1 MKLADF
7 LSRSAAMIDV
17 HASDKRELLQEVAR
31 KVASILDIPSDQI
44 LAELLSRERLGSTG
58 MGGGVAIPHAKS
70 RSIRKPVGVLA
81 RLRSPI
87 EFDAI
92 DGRPVDLVFALLLP
106 LQTKADQLGVLAAVA
121 RKLRTPEALSR
132 LRAAKSASELYAA
145 VAE

>member
-7 LSRSAAMIDV
+7 LSRSATMIDV
-17 HASDKRELLQEVAR
+17 RASDKRELLQEVAR
-31 KVASILDIPSDQI
+31 KVASILDIPPDQI

-70 RSIRKPVGVLA
+70 RAIRRPVGVLA

-106 LQTKADQLGVLAAVA
+106 LQTEADQLGALAAVA
-121 RKLRTPEALSR
+121 RKLRTPEALAR

>member
-17 HASDKRELLQEVAR
+17 RASDKRELLQEVAR
-31 KVASILDIPSDQI
+31 KVASILDIPPDQI

-70 RSIRKPVGVLA
+70 RAIRKPVGVLA

-106 LQTKADQLGVLAAVA
+106 LQPEADQLGVLAAVA
-121 RKLRTPEALSR
+121 RKLRTPEALAR
-132 LRAAKSASELYAA
+132 LRAAKSAPELYAA
-145 VAE
+145 VAD